1 MRKKLLLPVLVLP
14 LVWMVSGNALAAET
28 FYRYETEKS
37 IAYTDKLENVPE
49 RYRESAVPVLAEDL
63 FSYSRTTIAENHP
76 PTPRPGR
83 LDAIDASQAPPR
95 AAAAPAR
102 QPIVVYDQ
110 TGVTV
115 MADGEDPDNEGPVR
129 VERNVYRWEEGS
141 LYQYTVVRRGE
152 RVLAEIREGN
162 GIF

>member
-1 MRKKLLLPVLVLP
+1 MRKMMMLPVLVFQIA
-14 LVWMVSGNALAAET
+14 WLAPGSAEATT
-28 FYRYETEKS
+28 FYRYQTERS
-37 IAYTDKLENVPE
+37 VAFTDKLENVPE

-63 FSYSRTTIAENHP
+63 SSYEKTTIAEDHP

-83 LDAIDASQAPPR
+83 LDAIDAEQ
-95 AAAAPAR
+95 AAPRTAVR
-102 QPIVVYDQ
+102 APAPAPFVVYDT
-110 TGVTV
+110 TGVTI
-115 MADGEDPDNEGPVR
+115 MADGNDPDGQGPIR

-141 LYQYTVVRRGE
+141 LYQYTVIRRGE